1 MMKQQF
7 TIELKERGILTIPK
21 PNRLAGKFKTG
32 DILKLT
38 AERIN
43 VENEEVQ

>member
-1 MMKQQF
+1 MKQQF

-21 PNRLAGKFKTG
+21 PNRLAGNFNAG

-38 AERIN
+38 AEKVNARM
-43 VENEEVQ
+43 EAQS